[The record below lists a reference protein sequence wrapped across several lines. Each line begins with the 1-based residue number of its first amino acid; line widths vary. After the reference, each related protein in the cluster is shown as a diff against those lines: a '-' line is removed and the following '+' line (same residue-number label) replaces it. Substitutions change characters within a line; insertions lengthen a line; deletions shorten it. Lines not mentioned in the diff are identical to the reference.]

1 MTGSIRFADRSG
13 AQLDGVRREGDS
25 TKTYVLA
32 FLTAL
37 VLALAWARRRHRA
50 EAATILLVALPVVLS
65 VSHNASHAL
74 ESVRANYRLDAES
87 AVALAPPVVADHRN
101 LPLAQQAL
109 ASMAPDA
116 TYALVDRVRAPRRS
130 AAARRERARLRY
142 VDSWLQYWLA
152 PRIRVDPAVAQWL
165 ILLDAAEKPS
175 PADAAAVYRF
185 GSDVLVRRR

>member
-1 MTGSIRFADRSG
+1 MASAVRF
-13 AQLDGVRREGDS
+13 DS
-25 TKTYVLA
+25 TETYVLA

-37 VLALAWARRRHRA
+37 VLAVAWARRRHRA
-50 EAATILLVALPVVLS
+50 EVATILLVAFPVVLS

-74 ESVRANYRLDAES
+74 ESVRSNYRLDAET
-87 AVALAPPVVADHRN
+87 AVALAPPVVANHRN

-116 TYALVDRVRAPRRS
+116 TYAVVDRVRAPRKS
-130 AAARRERARLRY
+130 AAARRERAQLRY

-152 PRIRVDPAVAQWL
+152 PRIRVAPPDAQWL
-165 ILLDAAEKPS
+165 ILLDAAEKPP